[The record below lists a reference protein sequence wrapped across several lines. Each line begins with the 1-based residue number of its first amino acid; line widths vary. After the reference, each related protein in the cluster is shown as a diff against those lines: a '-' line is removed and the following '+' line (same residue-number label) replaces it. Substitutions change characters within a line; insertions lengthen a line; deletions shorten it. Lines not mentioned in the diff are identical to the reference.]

1 MAFRRFR
8 RMRHRYRVSGGARG
22 WYTRRGGARGIAGN
36 KWVTFGAG
44 AAAGFLAPKVI
55 PFQDEIA
62 LVLCAAPVKMPR
74 MVRSVASGYVIGRIA
89 KNLIGGGLSG
99 QTSGGSGWY

>member
-1 MAFRRFR
+1 MAYRRFRRFR
-8 RMRHRYRVSGGARG
+8 RSAHSYGRRGYRRARG
-22 WYTRRGGARGIAGN
+22 LAGN

-62 LVLCAAPVKMPR
+62 LVITAAPVKMPR
-74 MVRSVASGYVIGRIA
+74 AVRSVASGYVIGRIA
-89 KNLIGGGLSG
+89 KNILGGGVAG
-99 QTSGGSGWY
+99 QPTGGSGWY